1 MSPALATAA
10 ASAGLLLAALLSACA
25 AEPDAAE
32 LVELAVE
39 FDLAPRADPARA
51 APLAW
56 QAPAACPQVYRVRI
70 DETYPPGL
78 EERLHTRAE
87 HSESFLAFPAASA
100 AASAAAGE
108 RPAAWPAGPVPED
121 RVFTGRL
128 LFQGPRTQGRVELRD
143 FALSAALA
151 GPASPDAACME
162 RTWDP
167 VEDALALGWPQLPA
181 RLVARGET
189 WRGARVEARCNRSA
203 CVDPKTGGGG
213 PDNHF
218 RPCTT
223 MSWRERLDGLY
234 TLGDDQLAQISSF
247 WSDGH
252 PLGEA
257 LWSERS
263 AVVSVTHG
271 RLLHSQTTIHHSY
284 SGIER
289 EVRVDA
295 VDACPGGLLA
305 AGWSPDPA
313 TLAARDALL
322 AAAAG
327 PGARQP
333 LRKQAPERGR

>member
-1 MSPALATAA
+1 MSSALATAA
-10 ASAGLLLAALLSACA
+10 VRTLLPALVAAVVVPGCVAEPAEQAGLI
-25 AEPDAAE
+25 E
-32 LVELAVE
+32 LDVE
-39 FDLAPRADPARA
+39 FDLTPRPDPARA

-56 QAPAACPQVYRVRI
+56 RAPLACPQVYRVRI
-70 DETYPPGL
+70 DESYPPGL

-87 HSESFLAFPAASA
+87 HSDSFIAISSQRAKD
-100 AASAAAGE
+100 GE
-108 RPAAWPAGPVPED
+108 VL
-121 RVFTGRL
+121 GRL
-128 LFQGPRTQGRVELRD
+128 MFQGPRTQDRPVLRD
-143 FALSAALA
+143 FAISAELA
-151 GPASPDAACME
+151 GPAAPDAPCRE

-189 WRGARVEARCNRSA
+189 WRGARVEATCNRSA

-213 PDNHF
+213 PDNHH
-218 RPCTT
+218 RPCAT

-234 TLGDDQLAQISSF
+234 TLGDEQVAQISSF

-263 AVVSVTHG
+263 AVVSVAHG
-271 RLLHSQTTIHHSY
+271 RLLHSQTVIHHGY

-295 VDACPGGLLA
+295 IDGCAGGLVA
-305 AGWSPDPA
+305 AGWSPDPV
-313 TLAARDALL
+313 LVAARDALL
-322 AAAAG
+322 TAAEAPMKGRA
-327 PGARQP
+327 QP
-333 LRKQAPERGR
+333 PRLQPRKQAPERGR

>member
-1 MSPALATAA
+1 MSSVLATAA
-10 ASAGLLLAALLSACA
+10 ARAALSPALVSAVLLTACA
-25 AEPDAAE
+25 AEADGEPAE
-32 LVELAVE
+32 LVELGVE

-56 QAPAACPQVYRVRI
+56 RAPTRCPQVYRVRI

-87 HSESFLAFPAASA
+87 HSDSFFVISGPLAQGQEF
-100 AASAAAGE
+100 
-108 RPAAWPAGPVPED
+108 V
-121 RVFTGRL
+121 GRL
-128 LFQGPRTQGRVELRD
+128 VYRGPKTQDRPVLRD
-143 FALSAALA
+143 FAMSAELA
-151 GPASPDAACME
+151 GPASPDAPCRE

-189 WRGARVEARCNRSA
+189 WRGARVEATCNRSA

-213 PDNHF
+213 RDNHF
-218 RPCTT
+218 RPCAT
-223 MSWRERLDGLY
+223 MSWRERLDGIY
-234 TLGDDQLAQISSF
+234 TLGDEQVAQISSF

-263 AVVSVTHG
+263 VVVSVEHG
-271 RLLHSQTTIHHSY
+271 RLLHSQTLIHHGY

-295 VDACPGGLLA
+295 IDGCPGGLVA

-313 TLAARDALL
+313 LVAARDALL
-322 AAAAG
+322 AAAEA
-327 PGARQP
+327 PGSGQNHS
-333 LRKQAPERGR
+333 RKQTPERGR

>member
-1 MSPALATAA
+1 MPPALATAA
-10 ASAGLLLAALLSACA
+10 ASVGLLLLAAPLPACA

-32 LVELAVE
+32 PDAAALVEFTGE
-39 FDLAPRADPARA
+39 FDLTPRADPARA

-70 DETYPPGL
+70 DESYPPGL

-87 HSESFLAFPAASA
+87 RSVSFFAISGPQP
-100 AASAAAGE
+100 GD
-108 RPAAWPAGPVPED
+108 AWPAGPVPKD
-121 RVFTGRL
+121 RVFAGRL
-128 LFQGPRTQGRVELRD
+128 WFQGPRTQDRPVLRD

-151 GPASPDAACME
+151 GPASPDAPCME
-162 RTWDP
+162 RSWDP

-218 RPCTT
+218 RPCAT

-234 TLGDDQLAQISSF
+234 TLGDDQLAQVSSF

-263 AVVSVTHG
+263 AVISVTHG
-271 RLLHSQTTIHHSY
+271 RLLHSLTVIHHGY

-295 VDACPGGLLA
+295 VDACPGGLVA
-305 AGWSPDPA
+305 AGWSPEPA
-313 TLAARDALL
+313 LVAARDALL
-322 AAAAG
+322 AAAEH
-327 PGARQP
+327 PTRREP
-333 LRKQAPERGR
+333 PRKRAPEPGP

>member
-1 MSPALATAA
+1 MPLALAIAA
-10 ASAGLLLAALLSACA
+10 TRAALVLAALAPACVA
-25 AEPDAAE
+25 AEDSDEPAP
-32 LVELAVE
+32 LVELAE
-39 FDLAPRADPARA
+39 FDLTPRPAPART

-56 QAPAACPQVYRVRI
+56 SAPAACSQVYRVRI

-78 EERLHTRAE
+78 AERLHTKAE
-87 HSESFLAFPAASA
+87 HSESFLVITGPREGDRTS
-100 AASAAAGE
+100 
-108 RPAAWPAGPVPED
+108 WPSGPVPKD
-121 RVFTGRL
+121 RFFAGRL
-128 LFQGPRTQGRVELRD
+128 TFRGPKTQDRPVLRE
-143 FALSAALA
+143 FALSAELA

-167 VEDALALGWPQLPA
+167 AEDALALGWPQLPA

-189 WRGARVEARCNRSA
+189 WRGARVEATCNRSA

-213 PDNHF
+213 RDNHF
-218 RPCTT
+218 RPCAT

-234 TLGDDQLAQISSF
+234 TLGDEQVAQISSF

-263 AVVSVTHG
+263 VVVSVEHG
-271 RLLHSQTTIHHSY
+271 RLLHSQTLIHHGY

-295 VDACPGGLLA
+295 IDGCPGGLVA

-313 TLAARDALL
+313 LVAARDALL
-322 AAAAG
+322 AAAEA
-327 PGARQP
+327 PGSGQNHS
-333 LRKQAPERGR
+333 RKQTPERGR